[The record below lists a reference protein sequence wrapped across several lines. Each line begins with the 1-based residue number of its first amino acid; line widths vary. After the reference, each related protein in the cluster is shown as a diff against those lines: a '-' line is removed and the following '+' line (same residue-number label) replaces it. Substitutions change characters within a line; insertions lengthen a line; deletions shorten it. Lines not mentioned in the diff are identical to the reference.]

1 MVHYLHDD
9 EYRILHG
16 RKQSSLTRKVA
27 KSLYPDAAAIKR
39 VTGGYAVFDTWTDYE
54 TWKKQK

>member
-1 MVHYLHDD
+1 MVHYLYDD

-16 RKQSSLTRKVA
+16 RKQSRLTREFV

-39 VTGGYAVFDTWTDYE
+39 VIDGYAVFDTRTDYE
-54 TWKKQK
+54 TWKNQK